1 METKPV
7 FFDKI
12 GTLGRLL
19 RRLFDLRSDM
29 DEEGTVES
37 IRANVS
43 FKSANAWTL
52 IFAIFI
58 ASVGL
63 NVNSTAV
70 IIGAMLIS
78 PLMGPIVGM
87 GLGLGIYDYELIKTS
102 LRNLGYAVAISL
114 VTSALYFVIT
124 PLSEVQ
130 SELLARTQPTFFDV
144 MIAFFGGAAGI
155 VASSRRQRGNA
166 VPGVAIATALMPPLC
181 TAGFGIATGNL
192 SYLAGALYLFVINC
206 VFICVSTFIFVRYLR
221 FSPVKFANQDEE
233 TKVNRWVL
241 GISMAVVIPSLIFAW
256 FLQLE
261 TVFQSRARDF
271 VEREAV
277 FEKSF
282 IVGKELKYD
291 WNAPRIQLHL
301 VGEPLSEEQVL
312 ALKDRLRF
320 YKIENTNLDIKQ
332 ITMGPNE
339 QDLRARNNLAYDH
352 QVTQQLQVKLAS
364 AEKAVHDLQEGSE
377 WADRVTSELKALFPR
392 LDHVQIQNPSQE
404 DGKALVVWL
413 STPSVADRSR
423 VNEFLK
429 KRLPTLKAAVTHVR
443 RL

>member
-1 METKPV
+1 MEKTSA

-12 GTLGRLL
+12 GTFGRLL

-114 VTSALYFVIT
+114 VTSALYFLIT

-181 TAGFGIATGNL
+181 TAGFGIATGNV

-221 FSPVKFANQDEE
+221 FAPVKFANQEEE

-282 IVGKELKYD
+282 IVGKDLRYD
-291 WNAPRIQLHL
+291 WKTPRIQLHL
-301 VGEPLSEEQVL
+301 VGEPLTDAQVQS
-312 ALKDRLRF
+312 LKDRLRF

-332 ITMGPNE
+332 LNAGPNE
-339 QDLRARNNLAYDH
+339 QEVRSRSSLAFDS
-352 QVTQQLQVKLAS
+352 QLTKQLQAQLAS
-364 AEKAVHDLQEGSE
+364 VEQNVRDLQIGPE
-377 WADRVTSELKALFPR
+377 WSGHVTSELKALFPR
-392 LDHVQIQNPSQE
+392 LEQVQIQNPAKE

-413 STPSVADRSR
+413 SSPSVADRSR

-429 KRLPTLKAAVTHVR
+429 KRLPELKAAVTHVR

>member
-301 VGEPLSEEQVL
+301 VGEPLSKEQVL